1 MENWFFNIFLAL
13 MLLVSTSLYAQTADE
28 VTEDITED
36 DESLIEPQIERT
48 EFDESLI
55 DSEDFEISV
64 YAGMLSIEDFGVE
77 MLTGFKIAYHVNE
90 DFFVQAAIGESE
102 AGETSFEVLSGGAP
116 LLSDDERTLEFYQFN
131 VGYNLFPGEAYI
143 SDETTLNDTFY
154 LVFGVGNT
162 EFAGDDRATVNYGFG
177 YRILFFD
184 AFSFNADLRD
194 HVFDMD
200 LFGEKKKTHN
210 LEYSLALGWYF

>member
-1 MENWFFNIFLAL
+1 MENWFLNIFLVLA
-13 MLLVSTSLYAQTADE
+13 MLISVPAFAQSEEAVD
-28 VTEDITED
+28 ED
-36 DESLIEPQIERT
+36 DEEESLIQPQIERT
-48 EFDESLI
+48 EFNESLI

-64 YAGMLSIEDFGVE
+64 YAGMLSIEDFGTQSVSGIK
-77 MLTGFKIAYHVNE
+77 LAYHVNE
-90 DFFVQAAIGESE
+90 SVFIQAVVGESE

-131 VGYNLFPGEAYI
+131 IGYNLFPGEAYI
-143 SDETTLNDTFY
+143 TDKTTLNDAFY
-154 LVFGVGNT
+154 VIAGVGNT

-184 AFSFNADLRD
+184 AFSFNADVRD
-194 HVFDMD
+194 HLFDMD
-200 LFGEKKKTHN
+200 LFGEEKETHN